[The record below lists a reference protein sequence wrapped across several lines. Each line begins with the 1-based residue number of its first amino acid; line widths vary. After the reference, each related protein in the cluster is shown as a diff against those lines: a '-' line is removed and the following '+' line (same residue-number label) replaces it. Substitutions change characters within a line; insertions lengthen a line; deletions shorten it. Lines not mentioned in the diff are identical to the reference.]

1 MWCWEYS
8 LSKDITQTAQL
19 KNKCNSFC
27 ECLSVIMVKKG
38 NGGVK
43 LTYPWRPLLLLVIEC
58 FVLRHAQGERNENEQ
73 GDEEGAA

>member
-1 MWCWEYS
+1 
-8 LSKDITQTAQL
+8 
-19 KNKCNSFC
+19 
-27 ECLSVIMVKKG
+27 MVKKG

-73 GDEEGAA
+73 GDEEGAAWVSMNEAAPPAETPL